1 LNYEWVCCL
10 LVAHLGT
17 LSASFG
23 YTLGRDDRAAY
34 LHKQQQIQQTR
45 QEQKISLDVD
55 AEMDLVE

>member
-45 QEQKISLDVD
+45 QEQQNNRLDVD
-55 AEMDLVE
+55 AENGPR

>member
-1 LNYEWVCCL
+1 VGL
-10 LVAHLGT
+10 LSAGGSLGT

-45 QEQKISLDVD
+45 QNNKII
-55 AEMDLVE
+55 A

>member
-1 LNYEWVCCL
+1 MRVCCL

-34 LHKQQQIQQTR
+34 LHKQTNQQTR
-45 QEQKISLDVD
+45 QEQQNNRLDVD
-55 AEMDLVE
+55 AEMDLE